1 MLKGQWKNYHESRQ
15 HCTHIASSHGDDN
28 DGWLTARQSKVPR
41 VESPS
46 TVDGSEEG
54 TTSDRERGTPP
65 DILSWTSKGRKTKSH
80 TRST

>member
-54 TTSDRERGTPP
+54 TSDRERGTPP